1 MILQVR
7 PAHHRREKV
16 CSPGLQSERHALALQ
31 APSFQH
37 LSTSRKLESFQ
48 LVFQR
53 EDCEKLIKNFVECQF
68 KFYQILMLSESTET
82 NGTAF
87 PAWPAVNKRSL
98 QRHLRP
104 ALWK

>member
-1 MILQVR
+1 MSLMLPSPQVR

-48 LVFQR
+48 LVFQ
-53 EDCEKLIKNFVECQF
+53 
-68 KFYQILMLSESTET
+68 ILMLSESTET

>member
-1 MILQVR
+1 MILMLPSPQVR

-53 EDCEKLIKNFVECQF
+53 EDCEKSIKST
-68 KFYQILMLSESTET
+68 KILLNANLNSIR
-82 NGTAF
+82 F
-87 PAWPAVNKRSL
+87 
-98 QRHLRP
+98 
-104 ALWK
+104 